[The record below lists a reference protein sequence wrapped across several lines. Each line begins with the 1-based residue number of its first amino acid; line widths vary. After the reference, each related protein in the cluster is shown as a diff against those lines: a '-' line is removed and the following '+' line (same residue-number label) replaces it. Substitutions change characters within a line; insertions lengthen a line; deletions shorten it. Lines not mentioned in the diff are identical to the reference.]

1 MIKMNYVMD
10 VGRYIYVVND
20 HVKEPIIIDKASD
33 TFDVEL
39 LVLRNLTQI
48 EGRGAKDKVLLQCY
62 QQGLDYN
69 TSEKWLNL
77 GLKERCI
84 LNHEDEVE
92 YPPVFE
98 TSDFTKGEVK
108 KIIKESNRHFEVWRG
123 INHMA
128 DVMWTKELVKKPRD
142 RFVLGSL
149 EFYVRK
155 YKEGFLSME
164 TFNTFSEKKMDA
176 EIKYNVQL
184 REARRLDY
192 DYSFPY
198 TDYYDLGNYE
208 IISPKKFVD
217 LVELGR
223 MMNNCLGNYP
233 EFIKNNRNN
242 KVLLLKKKEDNK
254 ILVAIE
260 TLGFMVKQAL
270 RKDNKVPS
278 VEEMLLIETWM
289 DEMELCKAHNF
300 NEHAR

>member
-1 MIKMNYVMD
+1 MMD
-10 VGRYIYVVND
+10 IGRYIYVVND

-33 TFDVEL
+33 SLNIEL
-39 LVLRNLTQI
+39 LVLRSLTQI
-48 EGRGAKDKVLLQCY
+48 EGRGAKDKILLQCFRK
-62 QQGLDYN
+62 GLEYG
-69 TSEKWLNL
+69 TAEKWLNL
-77 GLKERCI
+77 GLNERCI
-84 LNHEDEVE
+84 LNFDDVVE
-92 YPPVFE
+92 HPPVFE

-123 INHMA
+123 MNNMA
-128 DVMWTKELVKKPRD
+128 DLMWTKELVKKPRD

-149 EFYVRK
+149 DFYVRK
-155 YKEGFLSME
+155 YKEGLLSMK
-164 TFNTFSEKKMDA
+164 TFNTFSEKKMED
-176 EIKYNVQL
+176 EIRYNVQL

-198 TDYYDLGNYE
+198 TDHYDLGDYE
-208 IISPKKFVD
+208 IVSPKKFTD

-260 TLGFMVKQAL
+260 TMGFMVKQAL
-270 RKDNKVPS
+270 RKNNKVPS

-289 DEMELCKAHNF
+289 AENELVKAHNF
-300 NEHAR
+300 NEFAR

>member
-1 MIKMNYVMD
+1 MD

-20 HVKEPIIIDKASD
+20 HVKNPIIIDKASD

-48 EGRGAKDKVLLQCY
+48 EGRSARDKILLQCFRK
-62 QQGLDYN
+62 GLSYG
-69 TSEKWLNL
+69 TVEKWLNL
-77 GLKERCI
+77 GLNERCI
-84 LNHEDEVE
+84 IDFDDVVKH
-92 YPPVFE
+92 PPVFE

-128 DVMWTKELVKKPRD
+128 DLMWAKELIKKPRD
-142 RFVLGSL
+142 RFVLSSL
-149 EFYVRK
+149 DFYVKK
-155 YKEGFLSME
+155 YKEGLLSMK

-176 EIKYNVQL
+176 EIKYNVQMQ
-184 REARRLDY
+184 EARRIGY
-192 DYSFPY
+192 DFSFPY
-198 TDYYDLGNYE
+198 NDYYDLGDYE
-208 IISPKKFVD
+208 LISPKKYTD

-233 EFIKNNRNN
+233 EFIKNGHGNL
-242 KVLLLKKKEDNK
+242 KVLLLKRKEDSK

-260 TLGFMVKQAL
+260 TMGIMVKQAL
-270 RKDNKVPS
+270 RKDNKKPS
-278 VEEMLLIETWM
+278 EEEMLLIETWM

-300 NEHAR
+300 NEYAR